1 MDGRGWNGTTEQA
14 DPRSIKRKA
23 TDSTDYADCLLP
35 SQRGLRPQPDQ
46 ESRKRGKQE
55 GLSRSQD
62 AFDLKRIYARIS
74 RRLRLLRAH
83 GVIRKI
89 SKTHRDRPTEHG
101 QLLTASQFAACE
113 ASVKGLLA
121 KAS

>member
-1 MDGRGWNGTTEQA
+1 M
-14 DPRSIKRKA
+14 
-23 TDSTDYADCLLP
+23 
-35 SQRGLRPQPDQ
+35 
-46 ESRKRGKQE
+46 
-55 GLSRSQD
+55 
-62 AFDLKRIYARIS
+62 IYACIS

-101 QLLTASQFAACE
+101 QLLTASRFAARE